1 VSGDKLQLVSAKG
14 LLPRFALYI
23 FDVDGTLMDS
33 ARDICGAIQ
42 EALAARGR
50 TEVTDAFLR
59 PYIGR
64 HLVDMF
70 LDLGFQ
76 GDEIEPMIAH
86 YRRAYH
92 ERKHGSSCVM
102 PGVAEML
109 EGLGGMKS
117 TATIKSTVS
126 TRIVLDQFGLL
137 PHFHH
142 VQGTDGFPS
151 KPEPDII
158 FKSLEALGVQ
168 KNDCLF
174 VGDSAVDMEAGHRA
188 GVATCAV
195 RYGYG
200 DRQEMARWNP
210 TFWIDHPG
218 ELVGRAEL

>member
-1 VSGDKLQLVSAKG
+1 VLS
-14 LLPRFALYI
+14 RFALYI
-23 FDVDGTLMDS
+23 FDIDGTLMDS
-33 ARDICGAIQ
+33 APDICGAIQ
-42 EALAARGR
+42 EVLAARGR
-50 TEVTDAFLR
+50 TEVNDAVLR
-59 PYIGR
+59 RYIGR
-64 HLVDMF
+64 RLLDMF

-76 GDEIEPMIAH
+76 RDEIEPMIEQ
-86 YRRAYH
+86 YRLAYH
-92 ERKHGSSCVM
+92 ERKHGSSRVM

-109 EGLGGMKS
+109 EELDGLKS
-117 TATIKSTVS
+117 TATIKSTGN

-137 PHFHH
+137 RHFHH

-210 TFWIDHPG
+210 TFWIDHPR
-218 ELVGRAEL
+218 ELLRVSLARARL